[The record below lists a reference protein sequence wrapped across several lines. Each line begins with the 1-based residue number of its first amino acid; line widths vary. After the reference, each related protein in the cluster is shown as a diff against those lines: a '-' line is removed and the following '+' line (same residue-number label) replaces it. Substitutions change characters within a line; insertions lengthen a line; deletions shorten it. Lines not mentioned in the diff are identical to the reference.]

1 MSIAILTAGT
11 APAEPSGLPREVLSQ
26 LVERAALAGKT
37 VAVRHCRTPADAE
50 QTLRHCSRC
59 GTEFLLIDPRHC
71 NGADVGG
78 QLDRAGVP
86 YIVVH
91 PDTPQAQA
99 RNDAHGHPLSV
110 IDGYGAQGYVLA
122 LSIAL
127 EHLGCNDWENDV
139 HVGT

>member
-1 MSIAILTAGT
+1 MSIAILTAPGAT
-11 APAEPSGLPREVLSQ
+11 PADTGLPREVLSQ

-37 VAVRHCRTPADAE
+37 VALRHCRTPADAAR
-50 QTLRHCSRC
+50 TLRECSRC
-59 GTEFLLIDPRHC
+59 GTEFLLLDPRHC
-71 NGADVGG
+71 SGSDLGN

-91 PDTPQAQA
+91 PGAGQA
-99 RNDAHGHPLSV
+99 AHHDEAPGHPLSV

-127 EHLGCNDWENDV
+127 EHLGCNDWEDDV